1 MNESGQL
8 NEVYSFKSEKL
19 IMEIPRVCLAFLLV
33 ILLIFLLEV
42 SHNIKYVAR
51 YLFAFGRWIVTFTH

>member
-1 MNESGQL
+1 
-8 NEVYSFKSEKL
+8 
-19 IMEIPRVCLAFLLV
+19 MEIPRVCLAFLLV